1 MKIIKPLIISSII
14 AFAFWFTNVMFMK
27 KTASEVNVTIVDKKK
42 VWETGKLL
50 VYTNHDTLQCI
61 DQQMLFRFKSG
72 EIFESIKPGKKYKMK
87 IYGWRYPFFNWYRK
101 IESVQSV
108 N

>member
-14 AFAFWFTNVMFMK
+14 AFAFWFTNVMFMN
-27 KTASEVNVTIVDKKK
+27 KTTYEETVTVIDKKK
-42 VWETGKLL
+42 NWETGKLL
-50 VYTNHDTLQCI
+50 VYTNNDTLQCI
-61 DQQMLFRFKSG
+61 DQQALLRFKSG

-87 IYGWRYPFFNWYRK
+87 IYGWRYPFFNWYKK
-101 IESVQSV
+101 IESVQPV